1 MDDFKIMYFNATKNY
16 NNILINFDFT
26 LEKLTDIYL
35 RKFLRWDVE
44 FQNFISALKKKKSFH
59 SLTFNVWHKNKSK
72 RTKVKMLVIDNVT
85 HLLKKKDKINTGN
98 FYLVSYLGPCLIL
111 YQLMVIIISHVIMV

>member
-44 FQNFISALKKKKSFH
+44 FQNFISALKKKRAS
-59 SLTFNVWHKNKSK
+59 TV
-72 RTKVKMLVIDNVT
+72 
-85 HLLKKKDKINTGN
+85 
-98 FYLVSYLGPCLIL
+98 
-111 YQLMVIIISHVIMV
+111 